1 MGLRVFYGFDELPY
15 FRRPVVTIGTFDG
28 VHRGHRQILARTIER
43 AQQIGGESV
52 AITFD
57 RHPRGEVQLLT
68 SLDEKIA
75 LIDALGID
83 NLIVAPFSE
92 EFRQLTAREFTSRYL
107 VGKIGIEEL
116 VVGFNH
122 RLGSDRNSDFEALGL
137 KVERVAQHGDASSS
151 RIRQLLKE
159 GRVEEAEEM
168 LGRKKTEFGVRNS
181 EVETK

>member
-1 MGLRVFYGFDELPY
+1 MRILTDTGALTPSAFCA
-15 FRRPVVTIGTFDG
+15 PVVTVGSFDG
-28 VHRGHRQILARTIER
+28 VHRGHRFLLEVLRRR
-43 AQQIGGESV
+43 AEAVGGETV
-52 AITFD
+52 VVTFD

-75 LIDALGID
+75 LIDALGVD

-122 RLGSDRNSDFEALGL
+122 RLGSDKNSDFEALGL
-137 KVERVAQHGDASSS
+137 KVERVAQHGDVSSS

-168 LGRKKTEFGVRNS
+168 LGRKKTKARDRP
-181 EVETK
+181 KLD